1 VLAGKSELVDA
12 VRRGAI
18 KYYGGNIAPQVGWLV
33 LRGIKT
39 LALRMERHNANA
51 YAIANM
57 LAAHPQ
63 VTAVYY
69 PGLPIHQNHGIAK
82 RQMPA
87 GFGGMVAFD
96 VGSVDAGKQFA
107 NKVRLCT
114 LATSLGGVE
123 TILQHSASMT
133 HATLSPED
141 RQKAGIT
148 DGLIRLSVGIEDV
161 QDLIADIDQSLNAIS
176 K

>member
-1 VLAGKSELVDA
+1 
-12 VRRGAI
+12 
-18 KYYGGNIAPQVGWLV
+18 
-33 LRGIKT
+33 
-39 LALRMERHNANA
+39 
-51 YAIANM
+51 
-57 LAAHPQ
+57 
-63 VTAVYY
+63 
-69 PGLPIHQNHGIAK
+69 
-82 RQMPA
+82 
-87 GFGGMVAFD
+87 MVAFD